1 MESIEQ
7 LGAGSLR
14 EFGEGD
20 SNHGDSDELMSAEGP
35 FDDEGKSRPRF
46 PEFN

>member
-35 FDDEGKSRPRF
+35 FDDEGNSRPRF